1 MRLKASLLLIS
12 LAFCGLAA
20 TAQNVRQTRAFADSL
35 FMAGRMQDAL
45 PVYERAAY
53 FMRPDIDAVVL
64 ERIADCNLAAGKI
77 ETALEYYDHSYFAQ
91 TSDSIKKELIFK
103 KSACFIR
110 SHNYKFALM
119 ELLSMDTG
127 NDSRIEQKKNF
138 YLGMTWFGM
147 EDYKKSETLFE
158 NAVLGY
164 DKKLKIRNIFAD
176 PRRFQRPNPKTAS
189 WLSIFI
195 PGSGQIYSGEV
206 VSGINSLLLTGSFLA
221 LGFYLAS
228 VTTVFDAML
237 TALPWFQRYYQGGFQ
252 RAAEM
257 AKNKR
262 EDNRNKIFNEILD
275 IIASENI

>member
-1 MRLKASLLLIS
+1 MRQRALLLLIS
-12 LAFCGLAA
+12 LSFSGLVA
-20 TAQNVRQTRAFADSL
+20 TAQDVSQTRAFADSL
-35 FMAGRMQDAL
+35 FSAGHALEAL
-45 PVYERAAY
+45 PAYERAAY

-91 TSDSIKKELIFK
+91 TNDSIKKELIFK

-127 NDSRIEQKKNF
+127 LDSRFDQKKNF

-147 EDYKKSETLFE
+147 EDYAKSETFFE
-158 NAVLGY
+158 NAVTGY
-164 DKKLKIRNIFAD
+164 DNKLKIRTIFAD
-176 PRRFQRPNPKTAS
+176 PKRFQRPNPKAAS

-228 VTTVFDAML
+228 VTTVFDAII

-262 EDNRNKIFNEILD
+262 EDNRNKIFNQVLD
-275 IIASENI
+275 ILADENL